1 MAVTQNVGPGTRD
14 RHPATRPATG
24 RGTRRTA
31 TSTLLAGAWSG
42 LAVLLG
48 MWWWATGG
56 YPFGPADPQGGDTAL
71 GVLPAAAGP
80 PLLVGAG
87 ALGVLVAVVALARAR
102 QLAAG
107 RRVSGVTTVL
117 VVGTGALYGV
127 AFLLLAPGITLLAV
141 TGYLVAA
148 LGPVVLLLTL
158 LAGARRSWT
167 AAAVAAVLVL
177 VGVAAWVSGI
187 AEPAVVGP
195 WATEFGKGL
204 ARIAPRTLA
213 LLFLAAGGALWLAVG
228 WGAVRSGSDGTPP
241 EWTRP
246 ERAARWGRVATV
258 VATLCA
264 LPYMLVRATWLTPW
278 PLGLPAGLDLAAD
291 PQTRLQGLLLGGA
304 ALAGAVLT
312 TGLVA
317 RWGEVWPRW
326 MPGLRGRPVP
336 LAAAVVPA
344 TLVTLALA
352 SAAVSMVMM
361 GVRIGE
367 PWMLLMFPLPVW
379 APALGVA
386 TLGYVLRRRGELAGP
401 GTIEGP

>member
-1 MAVTQNVGPGTRD
+1 MPLTQNIGPGTRD
-14 RHPATRPATG
+14 RHPATRPVTG
-24 RGTRRTA
+24 PGTRRTGM
-31 TSTLLAGAWSG
+31 TTLLAGAWSG

-56 YPFGPADPQGGDTAL
+56 YPFGPADPQGRDTVL
-71 GVLPAAAGP
+71 GALPAAVGP

-107 RRVSGVTTVL
+107 RRVSGATTAL
-117 VVGTGALYGV
+117 VVGTGAVYAV
-127 AFLLLAPGITLLAV
+127 AFLLLAPGVTLLALA
-141 TGYLVAA
+141 GYLVAA

-158 LAGARRSWT
+158 LAGARRSRT

-177 VGVAAWVSGI
+177 VGVAAWVSGV
-187 AEPAVVGP
+187 ADASVLVS
-195 WATEFGKGL
+195 WATAFGEGL
-204 ARIAPRTLA
+204 VRAQPRMA
-213 LLFLAAGGALWLAVG
+213 VLLFLATGGTLWLAAG
-228 WGAVRSGSDGTPP
+228 WVAVRTGSDGTPQA
-241 EWTRP
+241 WTRP
-246 ERAARWGRVATV
+246 ERAARWGRVATI

-264 LPYMLVRATWLTPW
+264 LPYTLLRATWLTPW
-278 PLGLPAGLDLAAD
+278 PLGLPAGTDLSSM
-291 PQTRLQGLLLGGA
+291 PETRLQGLLLGGA

-361 GVRIGE
+361 AVGVDE
-367 PWMLLMFPLPVW
+367 LWMLLAFPLPVW
-379 APALGVA
+379 APALGAA